1 MTAEKRSIQNATDVQ
16 ALSDS
21 ELRVSGYALKFD
33 TISQDLGGFYETIPA
48 SAISKVDL
56 SDVRLLIN
64 HDPNKVM
71 ARTKSGTMTLTK
83 DDTGLYFEAALPN
96 TVEGLSIYESLKRGD
111 IDGCSFEMDVVSDEW
126 SRDLTTNVYIRT
138 IEEIA
143 ELREISI
150 VTFPAYLSSEA
161 GLATAQR
168 SLKQYQDYEKDLLTT
183 QILIELERMEEP

>member
-1 MTAEKRSIQNATDVQ
+1 MTKETRSMQAATDMQV
-16 ALSDS
+16 LSDND
-21 ELRVSGYALKFD
+21 LRVSGYALKFD

-83 DDTGLYFEAALPN
+83 DDVGLYFEATLPN
-96 TVEGLSIYESLKRGD
+96 TVEGISIYESLKRMD
-111 IDGCSFEMDVVSDEW
+111 IDGCSFEMDVVSDKW
-126 SRDLTTNVYIRT
+126 SRDPTTNAYIRT
-138 IEEIA
+138 VKEIA
-143 ELREISI
+143 NIKEISI

-161 GLATAQR
+161 GLAVAQR
-168 SLKQYQDYEKDLLTT
+168 SLQHYQDYEKDLLTT
-183 QILIELERMEEP
+183 QIEIELESMKDP

>member
-1 MTAEKRSIQNATDVQ
+1 MTKETRSIQTATDMQV
-16 ALSDS
+16 LSDTD
-21 ELRVSGYALKFD
+21 LKVSGYALKFD

-71 ARTKSGTMTLTK
+71 ARTKSGTMTLKK
-83 DDTGLYFEAALPN
+83 DDIGLYFEATLPN
-96 TVEGLSIYESLKRGD
+96 TIEGISIYESLKRGD
-111 IDGCSFEMDVVSDEW
+111 IDGCSFEMEVVSDKW
-126 SRDLTTNVYIRT
+126 SRDPTTNAYIRT
-138 IEEIA
+138 VKEIA
-143 ELREISI
+143 NIKEISI

-183 QILIELERMEEP
+183 QILIELDRMEEP